1 MLEGETRESSIGSFD
16 KSLKTLWEYDVVS
29 EEEVRAWQLDERA
42 ARYLRVQPADA
53 QRFHERGRVFLEWLD
68 RGEGDE

>member
-1 MLEGETRESSIGSFD
+1 M
-16 KSLKTLWEYDVVS
+16 WEYDVVS